1 MNVFSLVESTFT
13 LAFFGL
19 GGVEI
24 LVVGGVALLLFG
36 NRLPGAAK
44 SLGMSLSAFKKG
56 VKEGEDDL
64 EDDSSNSPAVEVK
77 PPAEKVES

>member
-1 MNVFSLVESTFT
+1 MNVSSLVESVST

-19 GGVEI
+19 GGLEI
-24 LVVGGVALLLFG
+24 VIAGGIVLLLFG

-56 VKEGEDDL
+56 IKEGEDDL
-64 EDDSSNSPAVEVK
+64 DDRD
-77 PPAEKVES
+77 EKAPS